1 MHRQNSLRVQ
11 SAVRGL
17 RILLFNVKTSSSI
30 DGRALGIIYND
41 VVKFSLLS
49 ARNNIKKKK
58 NKLFPAERFDGQV
71 YLSARHRINAA
82 NVVFLRHTVLLPLVQ
97 DRSRRL

>member
-49 ARNNIKKKK
+49 ARSKKKK
-58 NKLFPAERFDGQV
+58 KKK
-71 YLSARHRINAA
+71 RINC
-82 NVVFLRHTVLLPLVQ
+82 F
-97 DRSRRL
+97 RLSDSTDKSTFSHAIE